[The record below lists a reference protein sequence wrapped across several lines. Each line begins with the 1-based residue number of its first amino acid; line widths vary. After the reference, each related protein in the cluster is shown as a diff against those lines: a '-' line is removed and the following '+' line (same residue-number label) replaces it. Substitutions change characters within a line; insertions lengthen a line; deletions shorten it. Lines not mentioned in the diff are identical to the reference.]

1 MRKQASQRELGN
13 PIQFEKK
20 MGGAGLCCERKAVLL
35 SLSVVDRL
43 SEHTGI

>member
-1 MRKQASQRELGN
+1 MRKQANENWEIKSSLKR
-13 PIQFEKK
+13 KK
-20 MGGAGLCCERKAVLL
+20 MGEGLCCERKAVLL